1 MRCSRSRK
9 MCAHGR
15 CLRRSPTSACR
26 SLNDVR
32 SSLVEARPTCRP
44 PEFRVRT
51 RIRGQGSL
59 NLAAVFRTW
68 RRDEFQ
74 SSPLC
79 APRERWGVGAQS
91 GRSPP

>member
-15 CLRRSPTSACR
+15 CLRRSPTSAYR

-32 SSLVEARPTCRP
+32 SSLWRPGRP
-44 PEFRVRT
+44 ADRRNSASASEFV
-51 RIRGQGSL
+51 GKGSL